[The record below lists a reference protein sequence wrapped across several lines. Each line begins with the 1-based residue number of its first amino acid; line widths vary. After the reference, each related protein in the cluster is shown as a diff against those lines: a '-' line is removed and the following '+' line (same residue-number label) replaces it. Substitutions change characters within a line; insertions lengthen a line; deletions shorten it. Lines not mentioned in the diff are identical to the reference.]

1 MTICLKNAVH
11 DCHELERS
19 TKERMSR
26 ERDLLHI
33 PWQQTRQQLSWMC
46 RLYELITSLCEA
58 MYCNIFVPFFSW
70 SPDWW
75 NSEGRC
81 GDPLGCV
88 WRWVHIHTKHALLQS
103 TEDWKDLVHGHAN
116 QHQLY
121 PQLATRASKISGEQ
135 EKNISATLVSVF
147 WNTPSRNYYIFFAV
161 GTTFSSKGQYGNN
174 RSAVNNHLPESLFK
188 LANGDGT
195 VN

>member
-11 DCHELERS
+11 DCHWAGTVNKGKDEQGEGPS
-19 TKERMSR
+19 SHPMAANQAAT
-26 ERDLLHI
+26 
-33 PWQQTRQQLSWMC
+33 QLDVQAL
-46 RLYELITSLCEA
+46 RTHHFSLQSYVLQYLCS
-58 MYCNIFVPFFSW
+58 FFSW
-70 SPDWW
+70 PPDWW